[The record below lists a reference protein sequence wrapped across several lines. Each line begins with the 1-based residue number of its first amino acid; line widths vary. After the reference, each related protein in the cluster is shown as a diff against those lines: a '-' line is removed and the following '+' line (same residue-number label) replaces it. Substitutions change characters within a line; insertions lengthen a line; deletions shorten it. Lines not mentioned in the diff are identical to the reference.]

1 MKDYKTKKRSE
12 EDKQKMIKRL
22 KTIEGQ
28 VRGITNMI
36 EMDRYCGDIL
46 IQMSAIEKSL
56 KSVGNEILREHL
68 STCVVEEVQ
77 KGKVTIMDEV
87 MDLIKTLD

>member
-46 IQMSAIEKSL
+46 IQISAIEKSL
-56 KSVGNEILREHL
+56 KSVGNEILKEHL
-68 STCVVEEVQ
+68 STCVIEEVQ
-77 KGKVTIMDEV
+77 KGKITIMDEV